1 MATEGVIAMRTTLGA
16 LWIFLASL
24 LTVVALGEQP
34 KQSTIKLEHP
44 GDTALSEAKPGVY
57 VYKSFPRL
65 TRLYV
70 NDKDPPGKSVC
81 DPGCSS
87 AWPPLR
93 VSTSETS
100 RVGDWTVIVREDGS
114 KQWAYKDKP
123 VYTRYH
129 DMDPDAETAQEG
141 FHLLLP

>member
-1 MATEGVIAMRTTLGA
+1 MATEGVIAMRTILSA

-24 LTVVALGEQP
+24 LTVVALGTPP

-44 GDTALSEAKPGVY
+44 GDTALSEDKPGVY

-70 NDKDPPGKSVC
+70 NAKDPAGKSIC
-81 DPGCSS
+81 NSGCPS

-93 VSTSETS
+93 VSSTETT
-100 RVGDWTVIVREDGS
+100 RVGDWTIIVREDGS
-114 KQWAYKDKP
+114 KQWAYKDK
-123 VYTRYH
+123 
-129 DMDPDAETAQEG
+129 
-141 FHLLLP
+141 

>member
-1 MATEGVIAMRTTLGA
+1 MRTTLSA
-16 LWIFLASL
+16 LWMFLASL
-24 LTVVALGEQP
+24 LAVVALGAEP

-70 NDKDPPGKSVC
+70 NDKDSPGKSNC

-93 VSTSETS
+93 VSPNEKSP
-100 RVGDWTVIVREDGS
+100 VGDWTIIAREDGS

-123 VYTRYH
+123 VYTRFH
-129 DMDPDAETAQEG
+129 DIDPDAETAQEG
-141 FHLLLP
+141 FHLLVP

>member
-1 MATEGVIAMRTTLGA
+1 MATEGVIAMRTTLCA
-16 LWIFLASL
+16 LWIILASL
-24 LTVVALGEQP
+24 VTVVASGEPP
-34 KQSTIKLEHP
+34 KQATIKLEHP
-44 GDTALSEAKPGVY
+44 GDTALSEEKPGVY

-70 NDKDPPGKSVC
+70 NEKDLPGKSVC
-81 DPGCSS
+81 DAGCSS

-93 VSTSETS
+93 VSSSETS
-100 RVGDWTVIVREDGS
+100 RVGDWTVIVRADGS

-141 FHLLLP
+141 FHLLVP